1 MVVRADSTAVP
12 GAATSTFHV
21 SNNGSVQ
28 SATVARGDRAS
39 VNVEG
44 SRQAPPNLIVTQG
57 SITVASR
64 QFSALCP
71 PATGEALRDVS
82 KFVPL
87 TPFRARDTRPDTRIS
102 YPLGKPT
109 AGRTVY
115 LPLIGLGMIPPEAT
129 AVAIN
134 ITASESEGAA

>member
-1 MVVRADSTAVP
+1 M
-12 GAATSTFHV
+12 
-21 SNNGSVQ
+21 
-28 SATVARGDRAS
+28 SAS
-39 VNVEG
+39 Y
-44 SRQAPPNLIVTQG
+44 
-57 SITVASR
+57 
-64 QFSALCP
+64 
-71 PATGEALRDVS
+71 GEALRDVS